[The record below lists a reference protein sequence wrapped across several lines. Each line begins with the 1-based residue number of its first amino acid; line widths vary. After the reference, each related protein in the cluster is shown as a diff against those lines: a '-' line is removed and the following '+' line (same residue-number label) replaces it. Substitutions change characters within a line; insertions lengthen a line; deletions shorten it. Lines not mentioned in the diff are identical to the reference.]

1 MIKSVLF
8 VCLGNICRSP
18 TAEYIFREKAK
29 ISKLD
34 IFCDS
39 AGTASWHVGS
49 FPYQPMQLA
58 AKDRGFDI
66 SKLRARQIKIAD
78 FNEFDLLVV
87 MDQENR
93 SNLQNL
99 CPEQSDKVH
108 LLTDYSLEDLEYDYV
123 PDPYYTRNFK
133 QALDIIETSLNGLVE
148 TLKNHN
154 NILKQ

>member
-1 MIKSVLF
+1 MKSILF

-18 TAEYIFREKAK
+18 TAECIFREKAK

-58 AKDRGFDI
+58 AKGRGFDI

-108 LLTDYSLEDLEYDYV
+108 LLTDYSFKDLEYDYV
-123 PDPYYTRNFK
+123 PDPYYTRNFN
-133 QALDIIETSLNGLVE
+133 QTLDIIEASLNGFV
-148 TLKNHN
+148 KSVRNHN
-154 NILKQ
+154 NK

>member
-1 MIKSVLF
+1 
-8 VCLGNICRSP
+8 
-18 TAEYIFREKAK
+18 
-29 ISKLD
+29 
-34 IFCDS
+34 
-39 AGTASWHVGS
+39 
-49 FPYQPMQLA
+49 MQVA
-58 AKDRGFDI
+58 AKDRGFDM
-66 SKLRARQIKIAD
+66 SKQRARQITVAD
-78 FNEFDLLVV
+78 SEDFDLIVV
-87 MDQENR
+87 MDKKNQ

-123 PDPYYTRNFK
+123 PDPYYTRNFN

>member
-1 MIKSVLF
+1 MIKSILF

-18 TAEYIFREKAK
+18 TAECVFREKAK

-58 AKDRGFDI
+58 AKNRGFDM
-66 SKLRARQIKIAD
+66 SQLRARQIKIAD

-108 LLTDYSLEDLEYDYV
+108 LLTEYSLEDLEYDYV
-123 PDPYYTRNFK
+123 PDPYYTRNFN
-133 QALDIIETSLNGLVE
+133 QTLDIIEASLNGLVE
-148 TLKNHN
+148 SVRNHN
-154 NILKQ
+154 NK

>member
-18 TAEYIFREKAK
+18 TAECIFREKAK

-58 AKDRGFDI
+58 AKGRGFDI
-66 SKLRARQIKIAD
+66 SKLRARKIKIAD

-123 PDPYYTRNFK
+123 PDPYYTRNFN
-133 QALDIIETSLNGLVE
+133 QTLDIIEASLNGLVE
-148 TLKNHN
+148 SVRNHN
-154 NILKQ
+154 NK

>member
-18 TAEYIFREKAK
+18 TAECIFREKAK

-39 AGTASWHVGS
+39 AGTGSWHVGS

-58 AKDRGFDI
+58 AKGRGFDI

-123 PDPYYTRNFK
+123 PDPYYTRNFS
-133 QALDIIETSLNGLVE
+133 QTLDIIEASLNGLVE
-148 TLKNHN
+148 SVRNHN
-154 NILKQ
+154 NK

>member
-1 MIKSVLF
+1 MS
-8 VCLGNICRSP
+8 
-18 TAEYIFREKAK
+18 
-29 ISKLD
+29 
-34 IFCDS
+34 
-39 AGTASWHVGS
+39 
-49 FPYQPMQLA
+49 Q
-58 AKDRGFDI
+58 
-66 SKLRARQIKIAD
+66 LRARQIKIAD

-123 PDPYYTRNFK
+123 PDPYYTRNFN